1 MNESLKELK
10 QHVRGLI
17 VGLDEEAAAEYLHE
31 LAHWAESEA
40 AMIEYRDDEWIP
52 EQ

>member
-10 QHVRGLI
+10 QYVRGLI
-17 VGLDEEAAAEYLHE
+17 VGLDKEAAAEYLHE
-31 LAHWAESEA
+31 FAHWAESVVA
-40 AMIEYRDDEWIP
+40 VMEYRDDEWFP

>member
-10 QHVRGLI
+10 QHIRSQII
-17 VGLDEEAAAEYLHE
+17 VLDEDAAAEYLHE

-40 AMIEYRDDEWIP
+40 AMIEYRDDEWLP
-52 EQ
+52 DH